1 MKSFGSSAGAG
12 HQTSSTQ
19 ETVKKEKL
27 GPQGS
32 ETREGHKEAEASGKT
47 SLKRGH
53 LNGDLKLARRGCG
66 GQVIWREEQVQEQE
80 LDVGKEPEGGQRSQS
95 MQQARGR
102 EAKP

>member
-66 GQVIWREEQVQEQE
+66 GQVIWREVQEQE